1 MTKRVAMYLRV
12 STSGQTVENQRR
24 DLDAVI
30 ARMGWRIVAVY
41 EDAGISGAKGRDQRP
56 EFDQLCRDAARR
68 RFDLVMSWSVDRLG
82 RSLQDLV
89 AFLNDLHTLGVDLYL
104 YQQGIDTVTPSGK
117 AMYQML
123 GVFSEFERAMIRD
136 RVVAGLERA
145 RAQGKKLGRP
155 RVGWFIESHI
165 RKLRA
170 VGFGIQRT
178 AREAGCGVSVV
189 QRVIAAE

>member
-30 ARMGWRIVAVY
+30 GRMGWRIVAVY

-89 AFLNDLHTLGVDLYL
+89 AFLNDLHTLGIDLYL
-104 YQQGIDTVTPSGK
+104 YQPGD
-117 AMYQML
+117 
-123 GVFSEFERAMIRD
+123 
-136 RVVAGLERA
+136 
-145 RAQGKKLGRP
+145 
-155 RVGWFIESHI
+155 
-165 RKLRA
+165 
-170 VGFGIQRT
+170 
-178 AREAGCGVSVV
+178 
-189 QRVIAAE
+189 

>member
-30 ARMGWRIVAVY
+30 GRMGWRIVAVY

-82 RSLQDLV
+82 RFLQDLV
-89 AFLNDLHTLGVDLYL
+89 AFLNDLHTLGIDLYL
-104 YQQGIDTVTPSGK
+104 YQQGIDTVTPTGK

-145 RAQGKKLGRP
+145 RAQGTQLGRP
-155 RVGWFIESHI
+155 RVGWMIETQI

-170 VGFGIQRT
+170 IGFGIHRT
-178 AREAGCGVSVV
+178 AKEAGCGVSVV

>member
-68 RFDLVMSWSVDRLG
+68 RFDLVTHRRVTQKKQQAFPH
-82 RSLQDLV
+82 SLD
-89 AFLNDLHTLGVDLYL
+89 
-104 YQQGIDTVTPSGK
+104 PK
-117 AMYQML
+117 
-123 GVFSEFERAMIRD
+123 
-136 RVVAGLERA
+136 
-145 RAQGKKLGRP
+145 
-155 RVGWFIESHI
+155 
-165 RKLRA
+165 
-170 VGFGIQRT
+170 RT
-178 AREAGCGVSVV
+178 
-189 QRVIAAE
+189 

>member
-56 EFDQLCRDAARR
+56 EFDQLCRDAERR

-123 GVFSEFERAMIRD
+123 GVFSEFERSMIRD
-136 RVVAGLERA
+136 RVIAGLERA
-145 RAQGKKLGRP
+145 RAEGKQLGRP
-155 RVGWFIESHI
+155 RVGRMIETQI

-170 VGFGIQRT
+170 IGFGIQRT
-178 AREAGCGVSVV
+178 AKEAGCGVSVV

>member
-30 ARMGWRIVAVY
+30 GRMGWRIVAVY

-117 AMYQML
+117 AL
-123 GVFSEFERAMIRD
+123 IFN
-136 RVVAGLERA
+136 GLTTCRY
-145 RAQGKKLGRP
+145 AQ
-155 RVGWFIESHI
+155 VHCNS
-165 RKLRA
+165 
-170 VGFGIQRT
+170 FGH
-178 AREAGCGVSVV
+178 G
-189 QRVIAAE
+189 

>member
-30 ARMGWRIVAVY
+30 GRMGWRIVAVY

-89 AFLNDLHTLGVDLYL
+89 AFLNDLHTSAL
-104 YQQGIDTVTPSGK
+104 IFTCIN
-117 AMYQML
+117 
-123 GVFSEFERAMIRD
+123 R
-136 RVVAGLERA
+136 GLTR
-145 RAQGKKLGRP
+145 
-155 RVGWFIESHI
+155 
-165 RKLRA
+165 
-170 VGFGIQRT
+170 
-178 AREAGCGVSVV
+178 
-189 QRVIAAE
+189 

>member
-30 ARMGWRIVAVY
+30 GRMGWRIVAVY

-89 AFLNDLHTLGVDLYL
+89 AFLNDLHTLGIDLYL
-104 YQQGIDTVTPSGK
+104 YQQGIDTVPVSALPLTPLS
-117 AMYQML
+117 MDW
-123 GVFSEFERAMIRD
+123 EHD
-136 RVVAGLERA
+136 RPDR
-145 RAQGKKLGRP
+145 
-155 RVGWFIESHI
+155 F
-165 RKLRA
+165 
-170 VGFGIQRT
+170 
-178 AREAGCGVSVV
+178 
-189 QRVIAAE
+189 